1 MSDLSS
7 AAKANL
13 EAARQS
19 DGKFGNQPH
28 SNPGQL
34 SGLTG
39 DEQKEFT
46 YSDRNGVAGYVTEA
60 LGADADGYD
69 IEAIVDDMVAAGMA
83 RFDEDKQAFVV
94 ADDPAFWE
102 IAQRHDMDYDDPG
115 STESPAQQAFA
126 AEFADVDVRG
136 VETRESP
143 TGGEVTVIETSDG
156 AIVSERGEDG
166 CMAWMPDGER
176 VEGSKVARM
185 CDRMNAH
192 AIVEG
197 DAAPLAARSVNL
209 TTPELDGVGGY
220 DRPGVIARCM
230 VAKRRAAVDARMAA
244 VEAATRHDST
254 GYKVA
259 EEFANDA
266 TRDYAEQ
273 YAAIVTAPDLGEHS
287 EYLQRIHREVGRT
300 HSRVESD
307 VDHHAFAAFTVAMGA
322 NREDANLPPYSPRQ
336 RSMPQI

>member
-115 STESPAQQAFA
+115 STEIQTGY
-126 AEFADVDVRG
+126 ED
-136 VETRESP
+136 ESP
-143 TGGEVTVIETSDG
+143 NQLSFGSLAEAEEDARYRAEHEFDG
-156 AIVSERGEDG
+156 ASHRPDEVLEER
-166 CMAWMPDGER
+166 
-176 VEGSKVARM
+176 
-185 CDRMNAH
+185 
-192 AIVEG
+192 
-197 DAAPLAARSVNL
+197 
-209 TTPELDGVGGY
+209 
-220 DRPGVIARCM
+220 
-230 VAKRRAAVDARMAA
+230 
-244 VEAATRHDST
+244 
-254 GYKVA
+254 
-259 EEFANDA
+259 
-266 TRDYAEQ
+266 
-273 YAAIVTAPDLGEHS
+273 
-287 EYLQRIHREVGRT
+287 
-300 HSRVESD
+300 
-307 VDHHAFAAFTVAMGA
+307 
-322 NREDANLPPYSPRQ
+322 
-336 RSMPQI
+336 